1 MESSAIVANL
11 REIAR
16 ALSAAWDVHSTLDLI
31 ARRTTQ
37 VMQVDSCS
45 IYLLDE
51 SDNTLWLRAS
61 TGLSAKAVGRGRL
74 ALGEGLTGWAAQ
86 HSQPVAAPNAQSD
99 PRFKFVPY
107 TNERAFQSL
116 LAVPL
121 INRQRVIGA
130 MNVQTL
136 RPRAFTP
143 DEIELLT
150 LISDLAA
157 GAIDRALLHDHMQRQ
172 LTELSTLAQVSQTVN
187 SPLYLDDMLD
197 VVAGMAA
204 KVLGTP
210 RCVLRLLDDA
220 TGELRLV
227 AGTNLSPAYRAERPL
242 RAGEGIAG
250 LVLASGQP
258 LAVDDVRVDP
268 RYHYR
273 DLAISDG
280 LVSMLAVPLMV
291 RGRVRG
297 VFTAYTLAPHHFNH
311 DEMALFTTLANQVAL
326 AIENAQLATHA
337 AIIREMHHRIRNNLQ
352 TVALLLRMQANESAH
367 LSAQDVLLTSVNRIQ
382 SIAAVHDTLAQEGYR
397 LVNVREVLERV
408 THLTLQNMVSPGLNI
423 RLQMEGPPLTL
434 PSRAATALALIVNE
448 LTQNALEHAFV
459 GRTRGQLRIRWAE
472 RARHIHLEVS
482 DDGVGLPADADPF
495 NSLGLT
501 IVATLAREDLRGK
514 IDFKR
519 ARAGTTVS
527 LRFPRPKF
535 DSPTL

>member
-1 MESSAIVANL
+1 MDSNAIIANL

-31 ARRTTQ
+31 ARRTAE
-37 VMQVDSCS
+37 VMRVDSCS
-45 IYLLDE
+45 IYLLE
-51 SDNTLWLRAS
+51 EAGETLWLRAS

-74 ALGEGLTGWAAQ
+74 TMGEGLTGWAAQ
-86 HSQPVAAPNAQSD
+86 HGQPVAVAEAQTD
-99 PRFKFVPY
+99 PRFKFVPF
-107 TNERAFQSL
+107 TNERAFRSL

-121 INRQRVIGA
+121 VNRQRVIGA
-130 MNVQTL
+130 MNVQTI
-136 RPRAFTP
+136 RTRTFTP
-143 DEIELLT
+143 DEIGLIT

-172 LTELSTLAQVSQTVN
+172 LAELSTLAQVSQTVN

-197 VVAGMAA
+197 VVTGMAA

-210 RCVLRLLDDA
+210 RCALRLLDDA

-227 AGTNLSPAYRAERPL
+227 AGTNISPAYRAEPPL
-242 RAGEGIAG
+242 RTGEGIAG

-258 LAVDDVRVDP
+258 LAVDDVRIDP

-273 DLAISDG
+273 DLAISEG
-280 LVSMLAVPLMV
+280 LISMLAVPLTV

-297 VFTAYTLAPHHFNH
+297 VFTAYTLTHHHFNH
-311 DEMALFTTLANQVAL
+311 DELALFTTLANQVAL
-326 AIENAQLATHA
+326 AIENAQLATQA

-352 TVALLLRMQANESAH
+352 TVAMLLRMQANESAH

-382 SIAAVHDTLAQEGYR
+382 SIAAVHDTLAHESYR
-397 LVNVREVLERV
+397 LVNVREVIERV
-408 THLTLQNMVSPGLNI
+408 THLVTQNMVHPGLNV
-423 RLQMEGPPLTL
+423 QVTVEGDALTL
-434 PSRAATALALIVNE
+434 PSRAATALSLIVNE
-448 LTQNALEHAFV
+448 LVQNALEHAFV
-459 GRTRGQLRIRWAE
+459 GRTHGQVRIRLHE
-472 RARHIHLEVS
+472 RARHMQVTVS
-482 DDGVGLPADADPF
+482 DDGVGLPADSVAF

-501 IVATLAREDLRGK
+501 IVQTLTHEDLRGK

-519 ARAGTTVS
+519 AATGTTIS

-535 DSPTL
+535 D